1 MTKMTEKLAL
11 SCDAF
16 ELIAFVYNNGKK
28 NHDIV
33 IFHNTNNAKYRN
45 IITIADRFETI
56 MKSMLL
62 LTNFENFFVHPC
74 NHMDN
79 QKDFLVKPLYSQSSW
94 LI

>member
-1 MTKMTEKLAL
+1 MTEKLAL

-16 ELIAFVYNNGKK
+16 ELIAFVYNN
-28 NHDIV
+28 
-33 IFHNTNNAKYRN
+33 
-45 IITIADRFETI
+45 DRFETI